1 LSSVSVPVP
10 ALLSDRLARVA
21 HRSTLRLTHYG
32 RKTGRPY
39 HVTVW
44 FAVDGDSI
52 YLTTMNRGRQWVRNA
67 MKTPRVQLQI
77 GAESVDGTIAPV
89 TELTEK
95 RRVYA
100 LLSRKY
106 WVMWLLDRVA
116 ALVGQNP
123 RRGAM
128 DLGRGGFFRVQAAP
142 GRAEQLFS
150 ALAEPL

>member
-1 LSSVSVPVP
+1 VIPT
-10 ALLSDRLARVA
+10 LLSDRLARVA
-21 HRSTLRLTHYG
+21 HRSTLRLRHYG
-32 RKTGRPY
+32 RRTGKPY
-39 HVTVW
+39 EVTVW

-52 YLTTMNRGRQWVRNA
+52 YLTTMNRRRQWVRNA
-67 MKTPRVQLQI
+67 MKTPRVQLRI
-77 GAESVDGTIAPV
+77 GLETVDGTVAPV

-95 RRVYA
+95 RHVYELFA
-100 LLSRKY
+100 RKY

-150 ALAEPL
+150 ALAENA